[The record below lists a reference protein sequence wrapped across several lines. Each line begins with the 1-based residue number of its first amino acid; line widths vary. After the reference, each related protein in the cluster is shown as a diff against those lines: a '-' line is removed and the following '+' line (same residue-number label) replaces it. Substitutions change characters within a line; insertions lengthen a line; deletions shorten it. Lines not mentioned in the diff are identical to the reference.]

1 MKKIIF
7 LFLILFSGICYSQNE
22 TTDLTINFNREIA
35 PAEWTNGNYIGNVV
49 VTNISRLPLK
59 FKIIS
64 GNTIYSVYRFEQC
77 KQEDQTGCLFINN
90 AKGIYKADGTIR
102 QDKFNLKVRVS
113 NGNNYKDAI
122 IIIFIMNYHQLIIR
136 QNPIII

>member
-1 MKKIIF
+1 MKILIYIS
-7 LFLILFSGICYSQNE
+7 LILLSVFSYSQNA
-22 TTDLTINFNREIA
+22 TTDLAIK
-35 PAEWTNGNYIGNVV
+35 TNGNIAHTEFANGDYIGNIV
-49 VTNISRLPLK
+49 VTNISRVPLK

-64 GNTIYSVYRFEQC
+64 GNTIYSVFRFEQC